1 MKRFDVYW
9 HIYRRQQIKPEVR
22 GYLICVLELPPAT
35 GLPVLR
41 NILDPTGRDFP
52 IAGPGALAALLEFRH
67 HAVVFEGVCKSAVY
81 DLVTLDPVIRE
92 ERPQFMSYNREIVRN
107 ARQFLLADPDRN
119 LKGMPEGT
127 ARLLQG
133 DIPGLSIESVNAL

>member
-1 MKRFDVYW
+1 MKPFDVYW
-9 HIYRRQQIKPEVR
+9 HIYRRDQIKPKFR
-22 GYLICVLELPPAT
+22 GYLICVLEVPPAT

-52 IAGPGALAALLEFRH
+52 IAGPGALAALREFRH

-81 DLVTLDPVIRE
+81 DLVAQDPVIRE
-92 ERPQFMSYNREIVRN
+92 ERPQFISYNREIVRN
-107 ARQFLLADPDRN
+107 ARQFLLADPDRS

-127 ARLLQG
+127 ARLLRG
-133 DIPGLSIESVNAL
+133 DIPVLDLGSVNSL